1 MKVNETNSMDMFQ
14 NSSIIYHTESIL
26 EMQILCLLSII
37 YINKFWNEYRH
48 YGKLSNEPGSLFGL
62 TIAEISYKFMW
73 ILLGEHIM
81 AYCFDIYR
89 KYELKHHGKAN
100 RFGIEQAPIETCL
113 RITEFV
119 IDLIIFIM
127 VIIHFNSMTKEQ
139 FLDLPFLN
147 FWILVDLI
155 IMAFAQPYT
164 YMSQL
169 MMITGEIINNV
180 YTLFQVQKVKL
191 IERRKFMN
199 ANP

>member
-1 MKVNETNSMDMFQ
+1 M
-14 NSSIIYHTESIL
+14 Y
-26 EMQILCLLSII
+26 
-37 YINKFWNEYRH
+37 
-48 YGKLSNEPGSLFGL
+48 
-62 TIAEISYKFMW
+62 

-89 KYELKHHGKAN
+89 KYELKDKGKAN
-100 RFGIEQAPIETCL
+100 KFGIEQAPVETCL
-113 RITEFV
+113 RLVEIV